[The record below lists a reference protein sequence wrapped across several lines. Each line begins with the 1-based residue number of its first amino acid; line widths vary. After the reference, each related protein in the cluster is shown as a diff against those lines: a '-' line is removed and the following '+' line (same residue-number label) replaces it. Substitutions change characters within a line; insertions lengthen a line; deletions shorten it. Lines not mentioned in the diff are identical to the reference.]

1 VVPTGCLKEAGTVP
15 VSTSDFKPGL
25 TIELDG
31 QVYQIVSSEH
41 YKPGKGQ
48 AVVRTKL
55 RDVRTG
61 NVYDK
66 TFRAGEK
73 VETAHVERRRM
84 QFLYTDGSSYFFMD
98 SDNYDQ
104 RELTEEQV
112 GESALWLKE
121 GEEVHVALYEG
132 QLLGV
137 ETQHTVDR
145 KVERTDPG
153 IRGDTA
159 TGGTKPAVVEGG
171 ATVQVPLFVN
181 VGDMIRVDTRN
192 GQYLT
197 RVKET

>member
-1 VVPTGCLKEAGTVP
+1 MP
-15 VSTSDFKPGL
+15 VSTAEFKPGL

-31 QVYQIVSSEH
+31 QVYQILSSEH

-73 VETAHVERRRM
+73 VETARVDRKRM
-84 QFLYTDGSSYFFMD
+84 QFLYTDGTAFYLMD
-98 SDNYDQ
+98 TETYDQ
-104 RELTEEQV
+104 IELSREQV
-112 GESALWLKE
+112 GDQAVWLKE
-121 GEEVHVALYEG
+121 GEEVQVTMYEG
-132 QLLGV
+132 ELLGV
-137 ETQHTVDR
+137 EVPQTVVR

-159 TGGTKPAVVEGG
+159 TGGSKPAVVEGG
-171 ATVQVPLFVN
+171 ATVQVPLFIN
-181 VGDMIRVDTRN
+181 EGEQIKIDTRA
-192 GQYLT
+192 GRYIE
-197 RVKET
+197 RA

>member
-1 VVPTGCLKEAGTVP
+1 VP
-15 VSTSDFKPGL
+15 VSTAEFKPGL

-31 QVYQIVSSEH
+31 QVYQIVTSEH

-66 TFRAGEK
+66 TFRSGEK
-73 VETAHVERRRM
+73 VETAHVQRKKM
-84 QFLYTDGSSYFFMD
+84 QFLYADGETYHFMD
-98 SDNYDQ
+98 NNTYDQ
-104 RELTEEQV
+104 VELSEAQV
-112 GESALWLKE
+112 GDQAVWLRE
-121 GEEVHVALYEG
+121 GEDVDVTMFQDEV
-132 QLLGV
+132 LGV
-137 ETQHTVDR
+137 EAAHTIIR

-153 IRGDTA
+153 VRGDTA

-181 VGDMIRVDTRN
+181 EGEMIKIDTRTGN
-192 GQYLT
+192 YLQ
-197 RVKET
+197 RA

>member
-1 VVPTGCLKEAGTVP
+1 VP
-15 VSTSDFKPGL
+15 VSTAEFKSGL

-73 VETAHVERRRM
+73 VETAHVSRKKM
-84 QFLYTDGSSYFFMD
+84 QFLYSDGTSCYFMD
-98 SDNYDQ
+98 NNTYDQ
-104 RELTEEQV
+104 VELTTDQV
-112 GESALWLKE
+112 GDQVVWLKE
-121 GEEVHVALYEG
+121 GEDVDVTMYEG
-132 QLLGV
+132 EVLGV
-137 ETQHTVDR
+137 EAAHTVIR
-145 KVERTDPG
+145 KIERTDPG
-153 IRGDTA
+153 VRGDTA

-181 VGDMIRVDTRN
+181 EGEAIKIDTRT
-192 GQYLT
+192 GAYLQ
-197 RVKET
+197 RA

>member
-1 VVPTGCLKEAGTVP
+1 VP
-15 VSTSDFKPGL
+15 VSTAEFKPGL

-73 VETAHVERRRM
+73 VETAHVSRKKM
-84 QFLYTDGSSYFFMD
+84 QFLYSDGTSYYFMD
-98 SDNYDQ
+98 NNTYDQ
-104 RELTEEQV
+104 VELSDDQV
-112 GESALWLKE
+112 GDQAPWLRE
-121 GEEVHVALYEG
+121 GEDVDVTMYETEV
-132 QLLGV
+132 LGV
-137 ETQHTVDR
+137 EAAHTVIR
-145 KVERTDPG
+145 KVEKTDPG
-153 IRGDTA
+153 VRGDTA

-181 VGDMIRVDTRN
+181 EGESIKIDTRT
-192 GQYLT
+192 GAYLQ
-197 RVKET
+197 RA

>member
-1 VVPTGCLKEAGTVP
+1 MKEGHTVP
-15 VSTSDFKPGL
+15 VSTAEFKSGL

-48 AVVRTKL
+48 AVVRTRL

-73 VETAHVERRRM
+73 VETARVERRKM
-84 QFLYTDGSSYFFMD
+84 QFLYTDGASYFLMD
-98 SDNYDQ
+98 NSNYDQ
-104 RELTEEQV
+104 VELTEEQV
-112 GESALWLKE
+112 GEQTVWLKE
-121 GEEVHVALYEG
+121 GEDVDVTMYEG
-132 QLLGV
+132 ELIGV
-137 ETQHTVDR
+137 EAAHTVIR

-181 VGDMIRVDTRN
+181 EGEAIRIDTRT
-192 GQYLT
+192 GAYLQ
-197 RVKET
+197 RA

>member
-1 VVPTGCLKEAGTVP
+1 MP
-15 VSTSDFKPGL
+15 VSTAEFKPGL

-73 VETAHVERRRM
+73 VETARVERKKM
-84 QFLYTDGSSYFFMD
+84 QFLYTDGSSFYFMD
-98 SDNYDQ
+98 NNTYDQ
-104 RELTEEQV
+104 VELTEDQV
-112 GESALWLKE
+112 GDQAVWLKE
-121 GEEVHVALYEG
+121 GEDVDVTMYEG
-132 QLLGV
+132 EVLGV
-137 ETQHTVDR
+137 EAAHTVIR

-153 IRGDTA
+153 VRGDTA

-181 VGDMIRVDTRN
+181 EGESIRIDTRT
-192 GQYLT
+192 GAYLQ
-197 RVKET
+197 RA

>member
-1 VVPTGCLKEAGTVP
+1 MP
-15 VSTSDFKPGL
+15 VSTAEFKPGL

-31 QVYQIVSSEH
+31 QVYQILSSEH

-55 RDVRTG
+55 RDIRTG

-73 VETAHVERRRM
+73 VETAHVERKKM
-84 QFLYTDGSSYFFMD
+84 QFLYTDGSSYYFMD
-98 SDNYDQ
+98 TATYDQ
-104 RELTEEQV
+104 MQLHKDQV
-112 GESALWLKE
+112 GDEAVWLKE
-121 GEEVHVALYEG
+121 GEEIEATMYQG

-137 ETQHTVDR
+137 EAPHTVVR
-145 KVERTDPG
+145 KVEKTDPG

-171 ATVQVPLFVN
+171 AVVQVPLFVKE
-181 VGDMIRVDTRN
+181 GESIRIDTRT
-192 GQYLT
+192 GRYLE
-197 RVKET
+197 RA